1 VTKADAEF
9 RWFVRT
15 YTDRSNKD
23 DDIKDPEELLII
35 GLAGSENARW
45 HNLSSQFKFIL
56 QTLYVDAEKEADKA
70 KEPPVAGRVPR
81 PGRSCWRSTTA
92 RGARLVRQGA
102 DDHPRAAEA
111 LVGKGRAALQKI
123 EIKQADEFADQALKI
138 NPRLPTPCSSRPT
151 CS

>member
-1 VTKADAEF
+1 LAQFQARWVRARIERDRGDVTKADAEF

-70 KEPPVAGRVPR
+70 KEPLWQAEYQAGALLLEKYNQPEALD
-81 PGRSCWRSTTA
+81 SF
-92 RGARLVRQGA
+92 RQGA
-102 DDHPRAAEA
+102 DDQTRAPPRRWSARA
-111 LVGKGRAALQKI
+111 GRRCK
-123 EIKQADEFADQALKI
+123 
-138 NPRLPTPCSSRPT
+138 R
-151 CS
+151 